1 MKKFLLLLL
10 IPLFLGACTKNN
22 DVIPGPDP
30 GPDPDPTSYK
40 ATISVTFNVP
50 GEVTLVIDNA
60 MWVLDD
66 TKEQLTNRIEV
77 FQPTTTIV
85 LTGDTVKNN
94 LDKTVYLYFIA
105 SRVIGRIPHAYTI
118 RKSFILKENV
128 SLTFDVPIDKEN
140 IEIID
145 P

>member
-22 DVIPGPDP
+22 DVIPGSDP
-30 GPDPDPTSYK
+30 GPDPDPVSYK

-50 GEVTLVIDNA
+50 AEVTFEIDNS
-60 MWVLDD
+60 MWILDS
-66 TKEQLTNRIEV
+66 TKEQLTNRIQV
-77 FQPTTTIV
+77 LQPTTTIV

-94 LDKTVYLYFIA
+94 LGKKVYLYFHG
-105 SRVIGRIPHAYTI
+105 SRVIGRLPNGYEV
-118 RKSFILKENV
+118 RKSFILNESV